1 MKKRRFMNRWIIV
14 CLLCLCAGLANAQ
27 TKWYDPMQSDVR
39 VVNGQAWYEE
49 LAGSYNR
56 LPDRIREKIR
66 PSLWNLST
74 HSAGLS
80 ISFRTNVSA
89 VAVRYSVSGGKDM
102 GHMPATGVS
111 GVDLYVR
118 NDADGQWHFMARD
131 IDWKFGDTVCYT
143 FRSAGGD
150 LREYMLYLPL
160 YNHVEWMEVGVDS
173 AFQFEWVPYDES
185 CPIVAYGTSILQ
197 GGCASRPGMAWTNIL
212 SRRLQYP
219 ILNLGFSG
227 NGQMDPEIIDL
238 IAEVPARLYII
249 DCIPNVPYMEDELFM
264 SRFRYGVTKLREA
277 SNAPIL
283 LVEHEGG
290 MSQLGDPG
298 VLHKNELLRKC
309 YEEMCREGVKE
320 LYLFKCEE
328 MDFPE
333 DGTVDGVHPN
343 DLGMEATAAGY
354 EKKIREIFRDNRYF
368 CPEQKK

>member
-1 MKKRRFMNRWIIV
+1 MKRWIIV
-14 CLLCLCAGLANAQ
+14 CWLCLLAGYMNAQ
-27 TKWYDPMQSDVR
+27 TKWNNPMQAGVR
-39 VVNGQAWYEE
+39 VVNGQGWYEE

-80 ISFRTNVSA
+80 LVFRTNA
-89 VAVRYSVSGGKDM
+89 PELTVRYGISGAEDM
-102 GHMPATGVS
+102 SHMPATGVS
-111 GVDLYVR
+111 GVDLYVK
-118 NDADGQWHFMARD
+118 NEDDGQWHYIAKN
-131 IDWKFGDTVCYT
+131 INWSFGDTVRYT
-143 FRSAGGD
+143 FHMTGGEN
-150 LREYMLYLPL
+150 REYRLYLPL
-160 YNHVEWMEVGVDS
+160 YNHVEWMEVGADS
-173 AFQFEWVPYDES
+173 ASRFEWIPCDET

-219 ILNLGFSG
+219 LLNLGFSG
-227 NGQMDPEIIDL
+227 NGQMDPEVIDL

-264 SRFRYGVTKLREA
+264 SRFRYGITKLRKA
-277 SNAPIL
+277 SDAPIL

-290 MSQLGDPG
+290 MSQSGDPG

-309 YEEMCREGVKE
+309 YEDMCREGVKE

-328 MDFPE
+328 MEFPE

-368 CPEQKK
+368 CPEQKKE

>member
-1 MKKRRFMNRWIIV
+1 MKKAIIV
-14 CLLCLCAGLANAQ
+14 CLLCLFTGFVSAQ
-27 TKWYDPMQSDVR
+27 TKWYDPMEAGIR
-39 VVNGQAWYEE
+39 VVEGQGWYGE
-49 LAGSYNR
+49 LSGTYNR
-56 LPDRIREKIR
+56 FPERIREKIR

-74 HSAGLS
+74 HSAGFSML
-80 ISFRTNVSA
+80 FRTNASMIT
-89 VAVRYSVSGGKDM
+89 VRYSVSGEKDM

-111 GVDLYVR
+111 GVDLYVK
-118 NDADGQWHFMARD
+118 NGSDGQWHFTARD
-131 IDWKFGDTVCYT
+131 IDWKFGDTICYT
-143 FRSAGGD
+143 FRPAGGD
-150 LREYMLYLPL
+150 VRECKLYLPL
-160 YNHVEWMEVGVDS
+160 YNHVEWIEVGVDS
-173 AFQFEWVPYDES
+173 ASQLEWVPYDET

-219 ILNLGFSG
+219 LMNLGFSG
-227 NGQMDPEIIDL
+227 NGQMDPEVIDL
-238 IAEVPARLYII
+238 IAEVPALLYII
-249 DCIPNVPYMEDELFM
+249 DCIPNVPYMEDEQFV

-277 SNAPIL
+277 SEAPIL

-298 VLHKNELLRKC
+298 VVHKNELLRSC
-309 YEEMCREGVKE
+309 YESLCREGVKD

-354 EKKIREIFRDNRYF
+354 EKKIREIFRDNSYF
-368 CPEQKK
+368 CPEQK

>member
-1 MKKRRFMNRWIIV
+1 MKKSIIA
-14 CLLCLCAGLANAQ
+14 CLLCLCAGFASAQ
-27 TKWYDPMQSDVR
+27 TRWYNPMQAEGR
-39 VVNGQAWYEE
+39 VVEGQGWYEE
-49 LAGSYNR
+49 LSGSYNR

-80 ISFRTNVSA
+80 VLFRTDAPSIT
-89 VAVRYSVSGGKDM
+89 VRYSVSGEKDM
-102 GHMPATGVS
+102 EHMPATGVS
-111 GVDLYVR
+111 GVDLYVM
-118 NDADGQWHFMARD
+118 NETDGEWHFTARD
-131 IDWKFGDTVCYT
+131 IDWRFGDTIRYT
-143 FRSAGGD
+143 FRYAGDD
-150 LREYMLYLPL
+150 LHEYRLYLPL
-160 YNHVEWMEVGVDS
+160 YNHVEWLEVGVDS
-173 AFQFEWVPYDES
+173 TMQFEWVPCDDA

-197 GGCASRPGMAWTNIL
+197 GGCASRPGMAWTNVL

-219 ILNLGFSG
+219 LMNLGFSG

-249 DCIPNVPYMEDELFM
+249 DCIPNVPYMEDEQFV

-277 SNAPIL
+277 SDAPIL

-298 VLHKNELLRKC
+298 VLHKNELLRNC
-309 YEEMCREGVKE
+309 YEALCREGVKD

-368 CPEQKK
+368 CPEQK

>member
-1 MKKRRFMNRWIIV
+1 MKRWIIV
-14 CLLCLCAGLANAQ
+14 CWLCLLAGYMNAQ
-27 TKWYDPMQSDVR
+27 TKWNNPMQAGVR
-39 VVNGQAWYEE
+39 VVNGQGWYEE

-80 ISFRTNVSA
+80 LVFRTNA
-89 VAVRYSVSGGKDM
+89 PELTVRYGISGAEDM
-102 GHMPATGVS
+102 SHMPATGVS
-111 GVDLYVR
+111 GVDLYVK
-118 NDADGQWHFMARD
+118 NEDDGQWHYIAKN
-131 IDWKFGDTVCYT
+131 INWSFGDTVRYT
-143 FRSAGGD
+143 FHMTGGEN
-150 LREYMLYLPL
+150 REYRLYLPL
-160 YNHVEWMEVGVDS
+160 YNHVEWMEVGADS
-173 AFQFEWVPYDES
+173 ASRFEWIPCDET

-219 ILNLGFSG
+219 LLNLGFSG
-227 NGQMDPEIIDL
+227 NGQMDPEVIDL

-249 DCIPNVPYMEDELFM
+249 DCIPNVPYMEDELFI
-264 SRFRYGVTKLREA
+264 SRYRYAVSRLREV
-277 SNAPIL
+277 SDAPIL

-290 MSQLGDPG
+290 MSQSGDPG

-309 YEEMCREGVKE
+309 YEDMCREGVKE

-368 CPEQKK
+368 CPEQKKE